1 MLRHAHH
8 RSLLIGSFS
17 VIVGLVLWEWVA
29 RSFYVPAVLP
39 APLVILAEMID
50 HARSGA
56 LVWDIGMSLSR
67 ILVGFACG
75 SLIGAAL
82 GLAIGTIGWVRRLL
96 EPVVQFFR
104 FIPPIAWLTPVLIW
118 FGIGET
124 GKYVLIIYTTTFMVM
139 LNTVAGVAAVP
150 RNRVRAAQCFGA
162 TRLQVFR
169 HVTVP
174 SVASYILT
182 GMRIGMGNS
191 FQTLIVAEMLA
202 ANEGVGHLIFH
213 SRINLATEL
222 IFVGIFMLGLL
233 GLAADYLF
241 RLLTARLAWRYQL
254 H

>member
-1 MLRHAHH
+1 MLQQAAH
-8 RSLLIGSFS
+8 RSFLIGSVS
-17 VIVGLVLWEWVA
+17 VLVGLIVWEWVA

-39 APLVILAEMID
+39 APLVIARELVE
-50 HARSGA
+50 HALSGA
-56 LVWDIGMSLSR
+56 LLRDITMSLSR
-67 ILVGFACG
+67 ILVGFAAG
-75 SLIGAAL
+75 SLLGMAL
-82 GLAIGTIGWVRRLL
+82 GLAIGTITWVRRLL

-124 GKYVLIIYTTTFMVM
+124 GKYALIIYTTTFMVM
-139 LNTVAGVAAVP
+139 LNTVAGVAALP

-162 TRLQVFR
+162 NRWQLFW

-213 SRINLATEL
+213 SRTNLATEL
-222 IFVGIFMLGLL
+222 IFVGIFTLGVL
-233 GLAADYLF
+233 GLAADYVF
-241 RLLTARLAWRYQL
+241 RLLTAKLAWRYQL